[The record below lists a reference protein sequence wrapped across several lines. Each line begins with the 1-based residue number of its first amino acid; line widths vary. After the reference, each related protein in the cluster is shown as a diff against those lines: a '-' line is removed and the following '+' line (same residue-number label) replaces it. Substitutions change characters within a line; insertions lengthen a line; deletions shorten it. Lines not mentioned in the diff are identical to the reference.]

1 MEAVKI
7 ELTLNGDVL
16 ETLLEMLAT
25 KVADKLAAK
34 EESREEST
42 KEESKEET
50 NTLRSI
56 ASDTLRIN
64 TTNTTNKNN
73 NINNINNNIC
83 NGGVANNTNIDT
95 NTDVSMDKILGY
107 MNQKGYK
114 FDPNRFYT
122 YYKNNGW
129 KTRGGKDIRNDLYA
143 AIDTWASYEFKKPA
157 EKAATTPNKVGMGT
171 REERMAA
178 HPFVPTNFDEL
189 TAI

>member
-64 TTNTTNKNN
+64 TTNTTNKN
-73 NINNINNNIC
+73 NNINNNIC